1 MPPSKPYNPATSG
14 PQVQVHDRRAKSVN
28 RGLAA
33 HIVETEVD
41 DPFERG
47 ARIATVRSVRDDPLA
62 DRLARGHIDAAQF
75 AAGREFQKHFGI
87 AERGPRAIQLT
98 ERVDG
103 SAPPETLSD
112 SQLRSWRWLDKCYRK
127 LGDDGS
133 ALVHDVL
140 VRNMT
145 VRQIA
150 QSRGLAG
157 SRYESYFGIRLRECL
172 DELAIV
178 FGFVSAK
185 RPTPVTA
192 SPASPRA

>member
-1 MPPSKPYNPATSG
+1 M
-14 PQVQVHDRRAKSVN
+14 
-28 RGLAA
+28 
-33 HIVETEVD
+33 
-41 DPFERG
+41 
-47 ARIATVRSVRDDPLA
+47 
-62 DRLARGHIDAAQF
+62 
-75 AAGREFQKHFGI
+75 
-87 AERGPRAIQLT
+87 T

-140 VRNMT
+140 VRNMSM
-145 VRQIA
+145 RQIA
-150 QSRGLAG
+150 ESRGLAG
-157 SRYESYFGIRLRECL
+157 QRYEGYLGIRLRECL

-185 RPTPVTA
+185 RPAVTS
-192 SPASPRA
+192 SPAPP